1 MISKENIE
9 KWIDRNRRKADKAFQ
24 TYQETGISR
33 YLNEYNNAE
42 ELADAL
48 ALSLDAADEHLAL
61 VNLRG
66 ELCNLADRAE
76 QILQMPINDNE
87 KIKLCKSV
95 ISLAVTCARY
105 KRRLDHAAD

>member
-1 MISKENIE
+1 MRIPDDVFETRCRYCVHGHPEN
-9 KWIDRNRRKADKAFQ
+9 NN
-24 TYQETGISR
+24 QETGISR